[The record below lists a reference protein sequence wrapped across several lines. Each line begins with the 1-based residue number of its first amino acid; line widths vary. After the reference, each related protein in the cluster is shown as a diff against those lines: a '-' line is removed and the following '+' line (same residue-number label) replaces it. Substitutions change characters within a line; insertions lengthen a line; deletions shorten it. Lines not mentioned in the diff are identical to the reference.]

1 MHIYP
6 IVCIPIYLSVD
17 KLKRLGPF
25 ACHSI
30 KFMSQKDFLDA
41 SITEIIKVLVRFRPF
56 QGHIRD
62 PRPILP
68 RIDTLIV
75 ENERFP

>member
-1 MHIYP
+1 MVIYSIFVKISP
-6 IVCIPIYLSVD
+6 RGGAR
-17 KLKRLGPF
+17 KGPPG
-25 ACHSI
+25 APATPG
-30 KFMSQKDFLDA
+30 SQWSWPAAGAAFF
-41 SITEIIKVLVRFRPF
+41 KVLVRFRPF

-75 ENERFP
+75 ENERFPWF